1 MIVDIHT
8 HIFPPEIIARRERYL
23 ARDAWFRHLY
33 EGPKARMATAED
45 LIAEMDRSGVDLSVA
60 FCFAWSDM
68 GLCRE
73 TNDYVLDACRRHP
86 GRLVGF
92 ACVQPR
98 AGREAVREVER
109 CVGEGMRGVGE
120 LMPDGQGFDLDDPQ
134 VMGPVARAAMEA
146 GVPLMVHTSEP
157 VGHDYF
163 GKGTVTPG
171 TVYAFARQFPGLTLI
186 CSHWG
191 GGLPFYELMPEV
203 REALADTYYDTA
215 ASPYL
220 YDDRIF
226 TWVGGAMPHKV
237 LLGTD
242 YPLLPQGRF
251 LERVRKS
258 GLPPEVQALILG
270 ENAARLLK
278 VQRVAQGQ

>member
-8 HIFPPEIIARRERYL
+8 HIFPPEIIARREHYL

-98 AGREAVREVER
+98 AGREAVR
-109 CVGEGMRGVGE
+109 
-120 LMPDGQGFDLDDPQ
+120 
-134 VMGPVARAAMEA
+134 
-146 GVPLMVHTSEP
+146 
-157 VGHDYF
+157 
-163 GKGTVTPG
+163 
-171 TVYAFARQFPGLTLI
+171 
-186 CSHWG
+186 
-191 GGLPFYELMPEV
+191 
-203 REALADTYYDTA
+203 
-215 ASPYL
+215 
-220 YDDRIF
+220 
-226 TWVGGAMPHKV
+226 
-237 LLGTD
+237 
-242 YPLLPQGRF
+242 
-251 LERVRKS
+251 
-258 GLPPEVQALILG
+258 
-270 ENAARLLK
+270 
-278 VQRVAQGQ
+278 